1 MGMCVCAR
9 VSTYG
14 TGMARDGR
22 SLRLRIIDYCVKW
35 LSQRRRQRFQLP
47 HFHRGQR
54 RACRCAGTSAVA
66 GGERW
71 NRGGALEQTQPVE
84 FAELGWS

>member
-1 MGMCVCAR
+1 MAMCVCAG

-66 GGERW
+66 GG
-71 NRGGALEQTQPVE
+71 GALEQRRSVGTDPGQRS
-84 FAELGWS
+84 LLS